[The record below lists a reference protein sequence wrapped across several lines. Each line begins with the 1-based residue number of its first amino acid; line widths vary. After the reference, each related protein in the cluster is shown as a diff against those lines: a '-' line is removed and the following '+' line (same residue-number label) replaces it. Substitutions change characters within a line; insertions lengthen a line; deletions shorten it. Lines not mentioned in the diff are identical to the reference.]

1 MIDEPHALLA
11 GSHGYAPPATCRKQR
26 GLGGSASWRPKD
38 SQQIGFAPFDF
49 GAKRIVENA
58 CGSIDHKAS
67 VAFPEMDILPA
78 KQDQEHRAA
87 KFRKIEARKRV
98 GGTALRRV
106 KIKSQAMALLR
117 IQGFLDSKRSV
128 RKRIIWQQSTD

>member
-11 GSHGYAPPATCRKQR
+11 GSERYALPASCRKER
-26 GLGGSASWRPKD
+26 GLGGSASGRLKD

-49 GAKRIVENA
+49 GAKPIVESA

-67 VAFPEMDILPA
+67 IACPEVNLLPA
-78 KQDQEHRAA
+78 KQDQEHGAA
-87 KFRKIEARKRV
+87 KFLQIEAQKRI
-98 GGTALRRV
+98 GGTTLRGV
-106 KIKSQAMALLR
+106 KIRSQSMALLR

-128 RKRIIWQQSTD
+128 RKRILWPHGTD